1 MFVIPAALIYNSRAL
16 QIQISRPK
24 WLMIDMNPT
33 PALSLSRSLLD
44 DSRKMEDV
52 RSVTDWISF
61 FFYIRVSRPR
71 ISARS
76 LIINNRRGLALHK
89 MKRKK
94 NGTFSCED
102 CKNVRFLLSWRD
114 GQRFLLSESVGTCWS
129 PPVELKPWI
138 SSAPWDVERDIPPVT
153 GPKIIDGMIRS
164 PWSDWNASSQVS
176 QPCRTRID
184 TTEFLMWS

>member
-1 MFVIPAALIYNSRAL
+1 
-16 QIQISRPK
+16 
-24 WLMIDMNPT
+24 MIDMNPT

-44 DSRKMEDV
+44 DSREMEDV

-94 NGTFSCED
+94 TE
-102 CKNVRFLLSWRD
+102 RFLARIVKMFVFFYPGEMGNVFSFPRVSGPAGAPLS
-114 GQRFLLSESVGTCWS
+114 SWS
-129 PPVELKPWI
+129 PGYLVHREMWNVTYRQLRVRKLLTAWF
-138 SSAPWDVERDIPPVT
+138 APRDPIEMRRA
-153 GPKIIDGMIRS
+153 KSRS
-164 PWSDWNASSQVS
+164 RAEPG
-176 QPCRTRID
+176 
-184 TTEFLMWS
+184 